1 MKEIR
6 WSKRALQEWM
16 RIAEYL
22 EYEFGQKV
30 AEGFESQTAEKER
43 LLLKNPEL
51 GSPELL
57 LADKK
62 ILYRSL
68 IFTRH
73 NKLIYYIKDNCI
85 QISDIWDMR
94 RNPEILANRIRT
106 Q

>member
-1 MKEIR
+1 MEIR
-6 WSKRALQEWM
+6 WSKRALDEWKH
-16 RIAEYL
+16 IAEYL
-22 EYEFGQKV
+22 DYEFGRHV
-30 AEGFESQTAEKER
+30 AEGFESQTAYKEE

-51 GSPELL
+51 GSPETL
-57 LADKK
+57 LADKR

-106 Q
+106 K